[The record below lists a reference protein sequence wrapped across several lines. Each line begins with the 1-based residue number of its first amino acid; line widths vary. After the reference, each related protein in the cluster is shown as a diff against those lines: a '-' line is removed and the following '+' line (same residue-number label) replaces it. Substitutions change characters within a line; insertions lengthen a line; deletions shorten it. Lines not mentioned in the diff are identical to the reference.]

1 MCVLLAP
8 PFFISLSLS
17 LDSLVLCLL
26 LCPVL
31 LHVSLSPPF
40 PVSSC
45 PVTPTPPLST
55 GAGKEP
61 LILLPSCVWVQATGL
76 WSGAGTIIT
85 ISSSHPPY
93 PGPLRA
99 HLSLSP
105 LLSRQCWSKYR
116 GQPARPAICSGLQHC
131 FPQRGFHVP
140 HAARA
145 GGLSGPSSPIHSP
158 PLLPKDQA
166 LGSSSLGS

>member
-1 MCVLLAP
+1 MLSLSFQTSPNCSCLVSDCWGVGFSPDWTSYSSCLSPHLFLAFCLCPLSSISLP

-61 LILLPSCVWVQATGL
+61 DITAQLCVGTSNWAL
-76 WSGAGTIIT
+76 EWSR
-85 ISSSHPPY
+85 HHNY
-93 PGPLRA
+93 
-99 HLSLSP
+99 HLFLSSP
-105 LLSRQCWSKYR
+105 L
-116 GQPARPAICSGLQHC
+116 P
-131 FPQRGFHVP
+131 
-140 HAARA
+140 RA
-145 GGLSGPSSPIHSP
+145 PESP
-158 PLLPKDQA
+158 PVSQSPTEQA
-166 LGSSSLGS
+166 VLE